1 MKRRTVAVIASWSLL
16 ALTAPTAAAEPGDL
30 VTFIS
35 PTGNVGCILDA
46 DYARCDIIDRDWNP
60 PPRPVDCELDYG
72 QGIGIAPGERPAFV
86 CAGDTTLAARRCSP
100 TATHS
105 PAGNSVATAPRTA
118 SPAATRALAMA
129 SPSHARFTSCFRAD
143 CRSVPS
149 DL

>member
-86 CAGDTTLAARRCSP
+86 CAGDTTLGGEKVLAYGDSLTRGQLSCDSSENGISCRDARTGHGFS
-100 TATHS
+100 
-105 PAGNSVATAPRTA
+105 
-118 SPAATRALAMA
+118 LA
-129 SPSHARFTSCFRAD
+129 RQVYQLF
-143 CRSVPS
+143 
-149 DL
+149 